1 MKDDMVSKH
10 SKQDIYLALV
20 LMEELSKLYAPR
32 ATAHAQA
39 ALDALPDDR
48 YPDGAEEIAKTVGEA
63 LDATLKLLLMNG
75 AKEDDT
81 CSIYAYPAS
90 VANLYGKDE
99 LLKKFIEQELE
110 AMPNATLDDVG
121 IYWLQAFSERYG
133 DFLRKELTE

>member
-1 MKDDMVSKH
+1 MREMISKH

-20 LMEELSKLYAPR
+20 LMEELGKLYAPR

-48 YPDGAEEIAKTVGEA
+48 YPDNAGEIAKTVGEA
-63 LDATLKLLLMNG
+63 LDATLKLLLLNG
-75 AKEDDT
+75 AREDDT
-81 CSIYAYPAS
+81 CSVYVYPGS

-110 AMPNATLDDVG
+110 AMLNATQDDVG

-133 DFLRKELTE
+133 DFLRKELSE